1 MPRGPLLCNG
11 VRKVRA
17 KTGKPNAKGWL
28 SPPYRLPL
36 GIPVKNSIKRARYD
50 GKRELLFSYRPP
62 RDFFLPLPSLP
73 ATQRG
78 LTRLMKSGLG

>member
-36 GIPVKNSIKRARYD
+36 GIPVKIALSAR
-50 GKRELLFSYRPP
+50 GTMGRGNFLF
-62 RDFFLPLPSLP
+62 PSSP
-73 ATQRG
+73 
-78 LTRLMKSGLG
+78 S

>member
-36 GIPVKNSIKRARYD
+36 GIPVKNSFKRARYD
-50 GKRELLFSYRPP
+50 GKREL
-62 RDFFLPLPSLP
+62 PLPIVPLVISFCLSPASL
-73 ATQRG
+73 RH
-78 LTRLMKSGLG
+78 KED

>member
-1 MPRGPLLCNG
+1 MPKGPLLCNG

-17 KTGKPNAKGWL
+17 KTGKPNAKGL

-50 GKRELLFSYRPP
+50 GKREL
-62 RDFFLPLPSLP
+62 PLPIVPLVISFCLSPASL
-73 ATQRG
+73 RH
-78 LTRLMKSGLG
+78 KED